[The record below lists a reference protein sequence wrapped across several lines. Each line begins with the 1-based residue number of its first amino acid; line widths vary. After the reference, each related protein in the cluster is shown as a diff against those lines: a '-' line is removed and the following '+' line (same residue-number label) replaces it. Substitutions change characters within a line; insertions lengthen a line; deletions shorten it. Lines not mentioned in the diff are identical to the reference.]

1 MLKQLH
7 IQNFTLIDELDINF
21 HPGFSVITGETGA
34 GKSIIL
40 GAIGLLKG
48 NRADTK
54 LIRSGKD
61 KCLIEAHF
69 DVSKYNLLHFFEEN
83 DIDDDATDCIVRREI
98 YSSGKSRAF
107 INDTPVP
114 LATMKELG
122 EQLIDIHSQH
132 QNLLLNQ
139 EDFQLQV
146 VDIITQ
152 DSKSLAL
159 YQACYQEY
167 KKAAEQLEELKA
179 DIAKSQEN
187 EEFLRFQYGELAQAK
202 LVEGE
207 QEAIEQELA
216 TLEHAEEIKTALY
229 QSEQLLSAESVG
241 VIEAL
246 RTITQQLDGIKEVY
260 SPIEEVAQ
268 RTESCYIELK
278 DLENEIQNKTENI
291 EFDPQQLAKLQ
302 ERIDLINALEHKFHV
317 ESVTELLTQQKLIKK
332 QLEHIDH
339 SDEELQKQQ
348 AHVDQL
354 LKDCTKKANQLT
366 TIRQKA
372 AKAIEK
378 EMLSRLVPLGIPN
391 IRFKVEITQ
400 KPLGNKGQ
408 DGVSFLFSAN
418 TNSPLLPVSQV
429 ASGGEIARVMLSL
442 KAMISGAVKL
452 PTIIFDEIDTG
463 VSGSVAEKMA
473 HIMDEMGKNDR
484 QVISITHLPQI
495 AALGETHYKV
505 SKSELK
511 DSTVS
516 NMYELNQD
524 QRVQEVAQ
532 MLSGSNVTEAAL
544 ANARELL
551 NMKQIAQ

>member
-21 HPGFSVITGETGA
+21 YPGFSVITGETGA

-40 GAIGLLKG
+40 GAIGLLMG

-54 LIRSGKD
+54 LIRTGKD

-152 DSKSLAL
+152 DSKSLAQ
-159 YQACYQEY
+159 YQTCYQEY

-241 VIEAL
+241 IIEAL

-278 DLENEIQNKTENI
+278 DIENEIQNKTENI

-317 ESVTELLTQQKLIKK
+317 ESVTELLTQQRLIKK

-354 LKDCTKKANQLT
+354 LKDCTKKANELT

-378 EMLSRLVPLGIPN
+378 EMSSRLVPLGIPN

-505 SKSELK
+505 SKSESK

-516 NMYELNQD
+516 NMFELNQD

-551 NMKQIAQ
+551 NMK

>member
-21 HPGFSVITGETGA
+21 YPGFSVITGETGA

-40 GAIGLLKG
+40 GAIGLLMG

-54 LIRSGKD
+54 LIRTGKE

-69 DVSKYNLLHFFEEN
+69 DVSKYNLFHFFEEN

-98 YSSGKSRAF
+98 YRSGKSRAF

-152 DSKSLAL
+152 DSKSLAQ

-167 KKAAEQLEELKA
+167 RKAVEQLEKLKA

-187 EEFLRFQYGELAQAK
+187 EEFLRFQYGELAQAQ

-268 RTESCYIELK
+268 RIESCYIELK
-278 DLENEIQNKTENI
+278 DIENEIQNKTENI

-317 ESVTELLTQQKLIKK
+317 ETVTELLTQQKLIKK

-339 SDEELQKQQ
+339 SDEELQKLQ

-354 LKDCTKKANQLT
+354 LNDCTKKANQLT
-366 TIRQKA
+366 TIRQKT

-378 EMLSRLVPLGIPN
+378 EMSSRLVPLGIPN

-473 HIMDEMGKNDR
+473 YIMDEMGKNDR

-495 AALGETHYKV
+495 AALGKTHYKV
-505 SKSELK
+505 SKSESK
-511 DSTVS
+511 DSTVT

-551 NMKQIAQ
+551 NMK

>member
-21 HPGFSVITGETGA
+21 YPGFSVITGETGA

-40 GAIGLLKG
+40 GAIGLLMG

-54 LIRSGKD
+54 LIRTGKE

-69 DVSKYNLLHFFEEN
+69 DVSNYNLLHFFKEN
-83 DIDDDATDCIVRREI
+83 DIDYDATDCILRREI
-98 YSSGKSRAF
+98 NSSGKSRAF

-152 DSKSLAL
+152 DRNSLTQ
-159 YQACYQEY
+159 YQPCYQEY
-167 KKAAEQLEELKA
+167 RKSAEQLEKLKT

-187 EEFLRFQYGELAQAK
+187 EEFLRFRYNELAQAQ

-260 SPIEEVAQ
+260 SPIEDVAQ

-278 DLENEIQNKTENI
+278 DIENDIQTKTENI
-291 EFDPQQLAKLQ
+291 EFDPQQLTKLQ
-302 ERIDLINALEHKFHV
+302 DRIDLINALEHKFHV
-317 ESVTELLTQQKLIKK
+317 ETITELLTQQKLIEK
-332 QLEHIDH
+332 QLEQIDH
-339 SDEELQKQQ
+339 GDEELQKQQ
-348 AHVDQL
+348 AQVDQL
-354 LKDCTKKANQLT
+354 LKECTKKAHQLT
-366 TIRQKA
+366 ALRQKA

-378 EMLSRLVPLGIPN
+378 DMSSRLIPLGMPK
-391 IRFKVEITQ
+391 IRFKVELTR

-473 HIMDEMGKNDR
+473 HIMDEMGKSDR

-495 AALGETHYKV
+495 AALGKTHYKV
-505 SKSELK
+505 SKSEVK
-511 DSTVS
+511 ESTVS

-524 QRVQEVAQ
+524 QRIQEIAQ

-551 NMKQIAQ
+551 SMK

>member
-21 HPGFSVITGETGA
+21 YPGFSVITGETGA

-54 LIRSGKD
+54 LIRSGKE

-152 DSKSLAL
+152 DSKSLAQ

-187 EEFLRFQYGELAQAK
+187 EEFLRFQYDELAQAQ

-207 QEAIEQELA
+207 QEVIEQELA

-268 RTESCYIELK
+268 RIESCYIELK
-278 DLENEIQNKTENI
+278 DIENEIQNKTENI
-291 EFDPQQLAKLQ
+291 DFDPQQLAKLQ

-348 AHVDQL
+348 AQVDQL

-378 EMLSRLVPLGIPN
+378 EMLSRLVPLGIPK

-473 HIMDEMGKNDR
+473 HIMDEMGKDGR

-495 AALGETHYKV
+495 AALGKTHYKV

-516 NMYELNQD
+516 NMFELNQD

-551 NMKQIAQ
+551 NMK

>member
-21 HPGFSVITGETGA
+21 YPGFSVITGETGA

-54 LIRSGKD
+54 LIRTGKE

-69 DVSKYNLLHFFEEN
+69 DVSKYNLFHFFEEN

-114 LATMKELG
+114 LATMKKLG

-152 DSKSLAL
+152 DSKSLAQ

-187 EEFLRFQYGELAQAK
+187 EEFLRFQYGELAQAQ

-229 QSEQLLSAESVG
+229 QSEQLLAAESVG

-246 RTITQQLDGIKEVY
+246 RTITQQLDSIKEVY
-260 SPIEEVAQ
+260 SPIEDVAQ

-278 DLENEIQNKTENI
+278 DIENEIQRKTENI
-291 EFDPQQLAKLQ
+291 EFDPQQLTKLQ
-302 ERIDLINALEHKFHV
+302 DRIDLINALEHKFHV
-317 ESVTELLTQQKLIKK
+317 ETITELLTQQKLIEK
-332 QLEHIDH
+332 QLEQIDH
-339 SDEELQKQQ
+339 GDEELRTQQ

-354 LKDCTKKANQLT
+354 LKECTNKAHQLT
-366 TIRQKA
+366 AVRQKA

-378 EMLSRLVPLGIPN
+378 EMSSRLIPLGMPK
-391 IRFKVEITQ
+391 IRFKVEIIR
-400 KPLGNKGQ
+400 KPLGNTGQ

-418 TNSPLLPVSQV
+418 TNSPLSPISQV

-473 HIMDEMGKNDR
+473 CIMDEMGKDGR

-495 AALGETHYKV
+495 AALGKTHYKV
-505 SKSELK
+505 SKSEVK
-511 DSTVS
+511 DCTVS

-524 QRVQEVAQ
+524 QRIQEIAQ

-551 NMKQIAQ
+551 NMK